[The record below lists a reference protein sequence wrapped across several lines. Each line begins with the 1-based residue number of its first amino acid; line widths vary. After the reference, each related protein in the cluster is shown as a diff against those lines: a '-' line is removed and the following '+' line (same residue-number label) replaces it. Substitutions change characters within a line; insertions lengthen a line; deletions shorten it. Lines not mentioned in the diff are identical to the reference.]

1 MAPCLLLR
9 LHGDPMITGS
19 LAPWI
24 FGWIVLHKNMWSW
37 GQGVG
42 KCTYLF
48 SWQIFGIVPYTRTAP
63 LNLVFFLNM

>member
-24 FGWIVLHKNMWSW
+24 FGWIVLYKNTC
-37 GQGVG
+37 GVG
-42 KCTYLF
+42 VRELEN
-48 SWQIFGIVPYTRTAP
+48 AP
-63 LNLVFFLNM
+63 ICSEQPL